1 LVKGADERLKKSQE
15 EWHSSDL
22 EKSVDDALMGQ
33 AKLKHAIALV
43 DQDAAKARIAKAEDD
58 LDAVSEQ
65 QGRKV
70 Q

>member
-1 LVKGADERLKKSQE
+1 
-15 EWHSSDL
+15 
-22 EKSVDDALMGQ
+22 MGQ

-65 QGRKV
+65 QEKG